1 MIQNKEYRLAPEKSK
16 ILYFHEGSPENLYV
30 KFKPAKNQRIHQQLF
45 EMKQVALRGA
55 SAKGLQMTTKSIAR
69 ISPTKG
75 SWWDESEAVSKGVL
89 L

>member
-1 MIQNKEYRLAPEKSK
+1 
-16 ILYFHEGSPENLYV
+16 
-30 KFKPAKNQRIHQQLF
+30 
-45 EMKQVALRGA
+45 MKQVALRGA

>member
-1 MIQNKEYRLAPEKSK
+1 
-16 ILYFHEGSPENLYV
+16 
-30 KFKPAKNQRIHQQLF
+30 
-45 EMKQVALRGA
+45 MKQVTLRGA
-55 SAKGLQMTTKSIAR
+55 SAKGLQMTTKAISR

>member
-16 ILYFHEGSPENLYV
+16 ILYFQEGSPENLYV

-45 EMKQVALRGA
+45 EMKQVTLRGA
-55 SAKGLQMTTKSIAR
+55 SAKGLQMTTKAIAR